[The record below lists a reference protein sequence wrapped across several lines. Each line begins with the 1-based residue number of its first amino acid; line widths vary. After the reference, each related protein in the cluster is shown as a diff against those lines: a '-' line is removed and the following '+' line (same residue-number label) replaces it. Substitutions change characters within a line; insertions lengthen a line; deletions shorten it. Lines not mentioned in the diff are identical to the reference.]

1 MLQHRAL
8 LSFPSHIRGQLS
20 IVQNRRAYS
29 AQSGNENVAADLDAA
44 REWFKR
50 FTKGTIPAKI
60 GQTTYSRSSGP
71 GGQKVNKTSS
81 KATTVWPLY
90 ALRGHVPKVLHQG
103 LRDSNY
109 YVTSSDS
116 ISIQCDS
123 TRSQTGNKDET
134 YARLHDE
141 ISRIYKRRVPGITS
155 PEQKQK
161 IEHLKK
167 IENTV
172 RLKIKKMHG
181 DKKRSRSGGGSH
193 GD

>member
-8 LSFPSHIRGQLS
+8 QYLSPQLRGQLS
-20 IVQNRRAYS
+20 LVQKYRPYS
-29 AQSGNENVAADLDAA
+29 AQSGSESEAADLDAA
-44 REWFKR
+44 REWFQR
-50 FTKGTIPAKI
+50 FSKSTIPAKI

-90 ALRGHVPKVLHQG
+90 ALQGHVPKVLHQG
-103 LRDSNY
+103 LRGSNY
-109 YVTSSDS
+109 YVASSDS
-116 ISIQCDS
+116 ISIQCDT
-123 TRSQTGNKDET
+123 TRSQSGNKEET
-134 YARLHDE
+134 HTRFHDE
-141 ISRIYKRRVPGITS
+141 ITRIYKKRVPGVTS

-161 IEHLKK
+161 VEHLKK
-167 IENTV
+167 VENAI
-172 RLKIKKMHG
+172 RLKVKKMHG

>member
-1 MLQHRAL
+1 MLQCRAIQSL
-8 LSFPSHIRGQLS
+8 IPQLRGQLS
-20 IVQNRRAYS
+20 LAQNCRAHS
-29 AQSGNENVAADLDAA
+29 SHSGHSDASDLDTA
-44 REWFKR
+44 RDWFQR
-50 FTKGTIPAKI
+50 FNQSTIPVKI

-90 ALRGHVPKVLHQG
+90 ALQGHVPKILHQG

-109 YVTSSDS
+109 YVASSDS
-116 ISIQCDS
+116 ISIQCDT
-123 TRSQTGNKDET
+123 TRSQIGNKEET

-141 ISRIYKRRVPGITS
+141 ITRIYKRRVPGVTS

-167 IENTV
+167 VENTV
-172 RLKIKKMHG
+172 RLRIKKMHS
-181 DKKRSRSGGGSH
+181 DKKRSRSSGGNH

>member
-8 LSFPSHIRGQLS
+8 QSLSPKLRGQLS
-20 IVQNRRAYS
+20 LIQNYRAYS
-29 AQSGNENVAADLDAA
+29 SQFGNNSEDADLDAA
-44 REWFKR
+44 REWFER
-50 FTKGTIPAKI
+50 FNKSTIPAKM

-90 ALRGHVPKVLHQG
+90 ALQGHVPKVLHQG

-109 YVTSSDS
+109 YVASSDS
-116 ISIQCDS
+116 ISIQCDT
-123 TRSQTGNKDET
+123 TRSQTGNKEET
-134 YARLHDE
+134 YTRLHDE
-141 ISRIYKRRVPGITS
+141 ITRIYKRRVPGITS

-167 IENTV
+167 VENTV